1 MVQVEAAWLVSRTLC
16 SWSNHVSVSV
26 SMFCRSNYDVIL
38 IVQIILWLPVI
49 IYRTHILWSWDCTV
63 GFWGEAIFQELR
75 MFINIQEVSHWYV
88 PGVTCMLPV
97 EAFATGVRIFKQQ
110 EVCLI
115 VHSKGLERLI
125 LYRSKVELEP
135 HDLDHLIFVVWR
147 WPWFLDRLSK
157 RALIAWF
164 NFDPDHKRFYSG
176 HISDYPLSFV
186 TRIKMVSTS
195 ILSKD
200 QNNQQ
205 TTKKTT
211 VWWYQEHMAATLT
224 FELL

>member
-1 MVQVEAAWLVSRTLC
+1 
-16 SWSNHVSVSV
+16 
-26 SMFCRSNYDVIL
+26 
-38 IVQIILWLPVI
+38 
-49 IYRTHILWSWDCTV
+49 
-63 GFWGEAIFQELR
+63 
-75 MFINIQEVSHWYV
+75 MFINIQEYWYV

-135 HDLDHLIFVVWR
+135 HNLDHLIFAVWR
-147 WPWFLDRLSK
+147 WPWFLDWFSK

-164 NFDPDHKRFYSG
+164 NFDPSHKRFYTG
-176 HISDYPLSFV
+176 HISDYSLSFV

-205 TTKKTT
+205 TTKKKNCLMIPRTHGCHFDLWTT
-211 VWWYQEHMAATLT
+211 VNQVIRQHSTDQNL
-224 FELL
+224 

>member
-1 MVQVEAAWLVSRTLC
+1 
-16 SWSNHVSVSV
+16 
-26 SMFCRSNYDVIL
+26 
-38 IVQIILWLPVI
+38 
-49 IYRTHILWSWDCTV
+49 
-63 GFWGEAIFQELR
+63 

-135 HDLDHLIFVVWR
+135 HDLDHLIFAVWG

-164 NFDPDHKRFYSG
+164 NFDPDHKCFYSG

-186 TRIKMVSTS
+186 TRIKMESMS

-205 TTKKTT
+205 TTKKKLFDDTKNT
-211 VWWYQEHMAATLT
+211 WLPLWPLNYCKSSDQTAFHRPKSLISVPNASTGDIKVTRFCQVLSM
-224 FELL
+224 F